1 MNGAMAPAGEQDAH
15 SEAEGRQRLVVV
27 GFGMVAYKL
36 VERLEALEALGR
48 YDVTVIGEEPHP
60 AYDRIHLS
68 GWLGHRDVRRL
79 ALGRPGW
86 SRELG
91 IRAVTGNPV
100 TSIDRENRTVHT
112 ADGERIPYHR
122 LVLATGSAAFVP
134 PIEGAGC
141 EGVFTYRTID
151 DLQRIAM
158 SAVKARRAIVVGGG
172 VLGIEAADALRRLGL
187 GVTVL
192 EAGSRLMTRQI
203 GPEAAAL
210 LEARVRELGVG
221 IVAGARARR
230 IETRD
235 RKLVLVMD
243 VGGEP
248 LVADMIVMTAGIR
261 PRDELA
267 RACGLAVA
275 SGRGGIVVDDQL
287 RTTDPA
293 IHAIGECAA
302 HDGVVYGL
310 VAPGFRMAET
320 LAEILA
326 GGGSLFRGY
335 TPAIRL
341 RLSGIDVWSLGNQ
354 AQTGTRLSWSGNGS
368 YRRITTLG
376 RRLLAAAA
384 VGPWEEISFT
394 QDAIRQRRRIW
405 PEELQRFLRTGM
417 FSEAAVRRPVAEWP
431 ASAMVCNCLEI
442 TRGALISAMA
452 EGSSSVEALAEST
465 GASTVCGVCRPLV
478 AELAGG
484 APSSALSRE
493 SAWLLTAAG
502 VAVLLALAIAGGS
515 PLPLPTSVQAGH
527 VWDILYRE
535 GWWRQA
541 TGFGLLGC
549 ALAAAGFS
557 LRKRWRRVGWGG
569 LDWWRVGHGAL
580 GALALMTLLLH
591 TGLRLGSGLNQV
603 LMICFLAA
611 SVLGGATAAGLG
623 RRHARLTFW
632 LHVLAVW
639 PLPVLVAFHVLAS
652 YYF

>member
-1 MNGAMAPAGEQDAH
+1 MALTGEQDTL
-15 SEAEGRQRLVVV
+15 SEAEGRPRLVVA

-36 VERLEALEALGR
+36 VERLAALEALGR

-68 GWLGHRDVRRL
+68 GWLGHRDSRRL

-122 LVLATGSAAFVP
+122 LVLATGSVAFVP

-151 DLQRIAM
+151 DLQRIATC
-158 SAVKARRAIVVGGG
+158 AAKARSAIVVGGG
-172 VLGIEAADALRRLGL
+172 VLGIEAAAALRRLGL

-192 EAGSRLMTRQI
+192 EAGFRLMTRQI

-221 IVAGARARR
+221 IVCGARARR
-230 IETRD
+230 IEPRD
-235 RKLVLVMD
+235 RRLVLVMD
-243 VGGEP
+243 GGGEP

-354 AQTGTRLSWSGNGS
+354 AQWAPASVGAATVRIAGSRRWGGACWPRRSSAPGRKSASRRTPSANGAAS
-368 YRRITTLG
+368 G
-376 RRLLAAAA
+376 RRNCNGFFRPACSRKRPSGARWRS
-384 VGPWEEISFT
+384 G
-394 QDAIRQRRRIW
+394 RRRPW
-405 PEELQRFLRTGM
+405 CATAWR
-417 FSEAAVRRPVAEWP
+417 SPVA
-431 ASAMVCNCLEI
+431 L
-442 TRGALISAMA
+442 
-452 EGSSSVEALAEST
+452 
-465 GASTVCGVCRPLV
+465 
-478 AELAGG
+478 
-484 APSSALSRE
+484 
-493 SAWLLTAAG
+493 
-502 VAVLLALAIAGGS
+502 
-515 PLPLPTSVQAGH
+515 
-527 VWDILYRE
+527 
-535 GWWRQA
+535 
-541 TGFGLLGC
+541 
-549 ALAAAGFS
+549 
-557 LRKRWRRVGWGG
+557 
-569 LDWWRVGHGAL
+569 
-580 GALALMTLLLH
+580 
-591 TGLRLGSGLNQV
+591 
-603 LMICFLAA
+603 
-611 SVLGGATAAGLG
+611 
-623 RRHARLTFW
+623 
-632 LHVLAVW
+632 
-639 PLPVLVAFHVLAS
+639 
-652 YYF
+652 

>member
-1 MNGAMAPAGEQDAH
+1 MNGSMAPAGEQDTH

-36 VERLEALEALGR
+36 VERLEAIEALGR

-79 ALGRPGW
+79 ALGRSGW
-86 SRELG
+86 IRELG

-112 ADGERIPYHR
+112 AAGERILYHR
-122 LVLATGSAAFVP
+122 LVLATGSAPFVP
-134 PIEGAGC
+134 PIEGADC
-141 EGVFTYRTID
+141 ENVFTYRTID
-151 DLQRIAM
+151 DLERIAI

-187 GVTVL
+187 GVMLL
-192 EAGSRLMTRQI
+192 EAGSLLMARQI

-210 LEARVRELGVG
+210 LEARVRELGIG
-221 IVAGARARR
+221 IVAGVRARR

-235 RKLVLVMD
+235 RRLVLVMD
-243 VGGEP
+243 GGGEP

-384 VGPWEEISFT
+384 VGPWDEISFT

-405 PEELQRFLRTGM
+405 PEELQRFLQTGM

-442 TRGALISAMA
+442 TRGALSSAMA
-452 EGSSSVEALAEST
+452 EGGSSVEELAEST

-484 APSSALSRE
+484 APSSAVSRE
-493 SAWLLTAAG
+493 SAWLLTWAG
-502 VAVLLALAIAGGS
+502 VAVLLAFAIAGGS

-549 ALAAAGFS
+549 ALAAAGFP

>member
-1 MNGAMAPAGEQDAH
+1 MALTGEQDTH

-86 SRELG
+86 IQELG
-91 IRAVTGNPV
+91 IRAVTGNPA

-112 ADGERIPYHR
+112 AAGERIPYHR
-122 LVLATGSAAFVP
+122 LVLATGSAPFVP
-134 PIEGAGC
+134 PIEGADC
-141 EGVFTYRTID
+141 ENVFTYRTID
-151 DLQRIAM
+151 DLERIAI

-172 VLGIEAADALRRLGL
+172 VLGIEAADALRGLGL

-192 EAGSRLMTRQI
+192 EAGALLMARQI

-210 LEARVRELGVG
+210 LEARVRELGIG
-221 IVAGARARR
+221 IVAGVRARR

-235 RKLVLVMD
+235 RRLVLVMD
-243 VGGEP
+243 GGGEP

-326 GGGSLFRGY
+326 GGGNLFRGY

-354 AQTGTRLSWSGNGS
+354 AQVGTRLSWSGNGS

-384 VGPWEEISFT
+384 VGPWDEISFT

-405 PEELQRFLRTGM
+405 PEELQRFLQTGM
-417 FSEAAVRRPVAEWP
+417 FSEAAVRPPVAEWP

-442 TRGALISAMA
+442 TRGALSSAMA
-452 EGSSSVEALAEST
+452 EGGSSVDALAEST

-591 TGLRLGSGLNQV
+591 TGLRLGSGLNQI

-611 SVLGGATAAGLG
+611 SLLGGATAAGLG

>member
-1 MNGAMAPAGEQDAH
+1 MALTGEQDTD
-15 SEAEGRQRLVVV
+15 SEAEGRPRLVVA

-36 VERLEALEALGR
+36 VERLAALEALGR

-68 GWLGHRDVRRL
+68 GWLGHRDPRRL

-151 DLQRIAM
+151 DLQRIATC
-158 SAVKARRAIVVGGG
+158 AAKASRAIVVGGG

-210 LEARVRELGVG
+210 LEARVRELGIG

-235 RKLVLVMD
+235 RRLVLVMD
-243 VGGEP
+243 RGGEP

-354 AQTGTRLSWSGNGS
+354 AQMGTRLGWSGNDS

-384 VGPWEEISFT
+384 VGSWEEISFT
-394 QDAIRQRRRIW
+394 QDAIRQRRRIR
-405 PEELQRFLRTGM
+405 PEELQRFLQTGM
-417 FSEAAVRRPVAEWP
+417 FADAAVRRPVAEWP

-442 TRGALISAMA
+442 TRGALSSAMA
-452 EGSSSVEALAEST
+452 EGGSSVEALAEST

-484 APSSALSRE
+484 VPSSSVSRE

-502 VAVLLALAIAGGS
+502 VAVLLALAIAGGA
-515 PLPLPTSVQAGH
+515 PLPLPASVQADH

-580 GALALMTLLLH
+580 GALALMALLLH

-603 LMICFLAA
+603 LMVCFLAA
-611 SVLGGATAAGLG
+611 GVLGGATAAGLG